1 MRAAVG
7 IRERDPRTIRP
18 GHTCPVM
25 GLSGDAVRHN
35 VRVTA
40 SSDFVSASQGAPQG
54 TAGPGVTKLSTRRRW
69 LSVVVWTLGVVAAFA
84 CYLRLA
90 ETRAV
95 NSDGSAQALQA
106 WDMLHGNLLLHGWLL
121 SDVSFYTTELPEY
134 MLVELVRG
142 LNTGVVQVA
151 AAVTYSLV
159 VLLAALLA
167 KGRATGRAALVR
179 VLIAV
184 GIMLAPQLSQGINV
198 LISSPDHIGTSVPLL
213 AAWLILD
220 RAKPRWYV
228 PLVVLVVLGWATF
241 ADTLVLY
248 IGVLPLV
255 LVCAVRVVRAVG
267 VSGQPLKA
275 QWYELG
281 LGAAALL
288 GGGAAWAAL
297 HHLPTGA
304 FVLGPP
310 TAHIMGSPAALPH
323 HLSIALQGLLLLGGA
338 DFVGQPLGV
347 ASAVMVLH
355 LVGVTL
361 AALGVLVALARF
373 ARGRDLV
380 CDVLVAAVVVNLAIY
395 VFSTDSVAVY
405 FSREMAP
412 VLPFAA
418 VLAGRLLADR
428 VLAIRLVPAALLL
441 VLAGYLG
448 GLGYELAQP
457 PVPAQSQQLATWLV
471 EHHLDRGL
479 SGYWQSSVV
488 TLATQERVRVLQ
500 LKVAGQRV
508 VPYRW
513 EVKLTWFDPR
523 HDTANFV
530 VLAPT
535 VAEYSGLTDKTAVL
549 ATFGRPAHVYHVGP
563 YQILL
568 YTKNLLTDLH

>member
-1 MRAAVG
+1 MVL
-7 IRERDPRTIRP
+7 P
-18 GHTCPVM
+18 
-25 GLSGDAVRHN
+25 GDAVRHN

-40 SSDFVSASQGAPQG
+40 SSDFVSASQGAPEEA
-54 TAGPGVTKLSTRRRW
+54 AGPRATGPSPRRRS
-69 LSVVVWTLGVVAAFA
+69 LIVVAWVLGVVAAFA

-106 WDMLHGNLLLHGWLL
+106 WDMLHGNLLLHGWVL

-142 LNTGVVQVA
+142 LHTDVVHVA

-213 AAWLILD
+213 VLWLILD
-220 RAKPRWYV
+220 RARPRWYV
-228 PLVVLVVLGWATF
+228 PVIVLVVLGWAAF
-241 ADTLVLY
+241 ADSLVLY

-267 VSGQPLKA
+267 VSGQPLRA
-275 QWYELG
+275 QWYELS
-281 LGAAALL
+281 LGAGALL
-288 GGGAAWAAL
+288 GGGAAWVAL

-304 FVLGPP
+304 FALGPS
-310 TAHIMGSPAALPH
+310 TVQVIGSPAALPQ
-323 HLSIALQGLLLLGGA
+323 HLNITMQGLLLFGGA
-338 DFVGQPLGV
+338 DFLGQPFGV

-355 LVGVTL
+355 LVGVAL

-373 ARGRDLV
+373 TRTRDLV
-380 CDVLVAAVVVNLAIY
+380 CDVLVAAVVVNLALY
-395 VFSTDSVAVY
+395 VLSTDSVAVY

-428 VLAIRLVPAALLL
+428 VLAIRLVPAVLLL

-457 PVPAQSQQLATWLV
+457 PVPAQNQQLATWL
-471 EHHLDRGL
+471 EGHRLDRGL

-488 TLATQERVRVLQ
+488 TLATQENVRVLQ

-508 VPYRW
+508 IPYQW
-513 EVKLTWFDPR
+513 EVKLTQFDPR
-523 HDTANFV
+523 HNTANFV

-535 VAEYSGLTDKTAVL
+535 VAEYSGFTDKTAVL
-549 ATFGRPAHVYHVGP
+549 ATFGRPAHDYHVGH
-563 YQILL
+563 YQVLV
-568 YTKNLLTDLH
+568 YTKNLLTDLR